1 MARNRRDRS
10 ETLSAE
16 RRTDM
21 NINTNPLRLNWIVTV
36 VAVAL
41 AAVAGG
47 SPLFG

>member
-1 MARNRRDRS
+1 
-10 ETLSAE
+10 
-16 RRTDM
+16 M
-21 NINTNPLRLNWIVTV
+21 NINANTIRLNWVVTL

>member
-1 MARNRRDRS
+1 
-10 ETLSAE
+10 
-16 RRTDM
+16 M
-21 NINTNPLRLNWIVTV
+21 NINASTIRLNWVVTL